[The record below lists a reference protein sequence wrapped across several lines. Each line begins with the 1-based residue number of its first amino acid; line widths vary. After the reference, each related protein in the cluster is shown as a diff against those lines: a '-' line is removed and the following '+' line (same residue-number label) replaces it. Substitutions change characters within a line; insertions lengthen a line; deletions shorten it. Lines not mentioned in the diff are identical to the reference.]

1 VCRAHV
7 DHLPFVHRVCV
18 EQTQGR
24 PGKYPGRRTTSP
36 SRWPGWMA
44 SLSPPSQS
52 SLISYTY
59 SSFATT
65 AHRQNCPWHLS
76 SCPTWLRNWQVLFN
90 PPLDRVHPH
99 QPATFTSPPDLQ
111 SRPPSVQ
118 RYRLP
123 NPLQPDPKSN
133 GSLHLYPDPKPHPR
147 RARHVNCLGYSRLS
161 RRASET

>member
-65 AHRQNCPWHLS
+65 AHRQNCAVLGIFHHAQPGSETGKCSSTLLS
-76 SCPTWLRNWQVLFN
+76 TAYTPTNRRLSLHR
-90 PPLDRVHPH
+90 PTCSLDR
-99 QPATFTSPPDLQ
+99 QA
-111 SRPPSVQ
+111 SRDTGFRILCSQ
-118 RYRLP
+118 TRSRTEAFICTRTR
-123 NPLQPDPKSN
+123 
-133 GSLHLYPDPKPHPR
+133 SLIQDVL
-147 RARHVNCLGYSRLS
+147 VM
-161 RRASET
+161 